1 MVDWHDTPPPPPGA
15 PPVPRPVA
23 GKWYVCDLCGHKMLD
38 VHCKLRCERCGFV
51 RDCSDP

>member
-1 MVDWHDTPPPPPGA
+1 MTPQAEEPPPPPGA

-23 GKWYVCDLCGHKMLD
+23 GKWFVCDLCGHKMLD
-38 VHCKLRCERCGFV
+38 VHCKLRCEGCGFV